1 MCKITLCLFIV
12 PMKKHTFLS
21 IVKFKKTMYNK
32 EELNESTKQTC
43 NER

>member
-1 MCKITLCLFIV
+1 MCRNLHMFIYCANE
-12 PMKKHTFLS
+12 KHTFLS